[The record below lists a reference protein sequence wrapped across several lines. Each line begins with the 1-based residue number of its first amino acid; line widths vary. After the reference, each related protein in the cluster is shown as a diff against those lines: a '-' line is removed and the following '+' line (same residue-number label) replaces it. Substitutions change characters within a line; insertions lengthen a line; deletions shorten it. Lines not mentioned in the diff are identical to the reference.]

1 MSVFAPELITLNL
14 VARDKHDAIAQLAQL
29 VVNSGR
35 GNDSVQIAT
44 DVLAR
49 DAMGT
54 PQVDGIAIPHAR
66 TSGVQQ
72 SCVAIARS
80 SGVLFDESEGPADV
94 VIMILVPDEAGDE
107 HIQILSK
114 VARNLMKPEFRSALR
129 SIQDCDGVVKLVEGG
144 AA

>member
-14 VARDKHDAIAQLAQL
+14 MARDKQDAISQLAQL
-29 VVNSGR
+29 VVDSGR
-35 GNDSVQIAT
+35 GVDAIQIAT

-72 SCVAIARS
+72 SCVVIARS
-80 SGVLFDESEGPADV
+80 SGVLFDESEGPADI
-94 VIMILVPDEAGDE
+94 VIMILVPAEAGDE

-114 VARNLMKPEFRSALR
+114 VARNLMKSEFRSSLR
-129 SIQDCDGVVKLVEGG
+129 NIQDIEGVIKLVEGG